1 MKDIFTDLYKKV
13 AGFFQAPSEK
23 ENVKEVACNRL
34 KFVLMQDRTNLTPQ
48 LLERMRSEMID
59 LLSKYVEMDKE
70 ALELNFAHE
79 GESMALMLSIPVLRA
94 KEESE
99 IQAIIEA
106 EEKAK
111 MAKEALEAE
120 EAAEAEE
127 EISDEDESPEE
138 VDAEVDVEPESEP
151 EEVCGCGCEENEAD
165 EACPCG
171 DECEEIE
178 EDVIEDAPVKKSK
191 KK

>member
-1 MKDIFTDLYKKV
+1 
-13 AGFFQAPSEK
+13 
-23 ENVKEVACNRL
+23 
-34 KFVLMQDRTNLTPQ
+34 
-48 LLERMRSEMID
+48 
-59 LLSKYVEMDKE
+59 MDKE